1 MSGTLKPDAS
11 VRGKGWSSGPGVRG
25 ITMTATVAAAERLLR
40 IGEVARGAGVSVRA
54 VRYYE
59 QQGLLIAE
67 RSPSGQR
74 LYRQDAIPLVRFF
87 QEMFAA
93 GLTSRRIAELLP
105 CWDAGH
111 TDAEQRAMLRAERE
125 RIQAKIDDLQA
136 TLDHLDEVIAI
147 TDTHP

>member
-1 MSGTLKPDAS
+1 
-11 VRGKGWSSGPGVRG
+11 
-25 ITMTATVAAAERLLR
+25 MTVTQAAAERLIR

-59 QQGLLIAE
+59 QQGLLIPE

-74 LYRQDAIPLVRFF
+74 LYRQDAITLVRFF
-87 QEMFAA
+87 QQMFAA
-93 GLTSRRIAELLP
+93 GLTSRRITELLP
-105 CWDAGH
+105 CWDSGH
-111 TDAEQRAMLRAERE
+111 TDAGQRAMLRAERE

-136 TLDHLDEVIAI
+136 ALDRLDEVIAI

>member
-1 MSGTLKPDAS
+1 MTVTESAS
-11 VRGKGWSSGPGVRG
+11 
-25 ITMTATVAAAERLLR
+25 ERLVR

-59 QQGLLIAE
+59 QQGLLVAE

-74 LYRQDAIPLVRFF
+74 LYRQDTIARVRFF
-87 QEMFAA
+87 QQMYAA

-105 CWDAGH
+105 RWNSGH
-111 TDAEQRAMLRAERE
+111 TDAEQRAMLRAERD
-125 RIQAKIDDLQA
+125 RIQAKVDDLQTA
-136 TLDHLDEVIAI
+136 LDRLDEVITI

>member
-1 MSGTLKPDAS
+1 
-11 VRGKGWSSGPGVRG
+11 
-25 ITMTATVAAAERLLR
+25 MTVTTAAEERLIR

-93 GLTSRRIAELLP
+93 GLTSRRITELLP
-105 CWDAGH
+105 CFDSGH

>member
-1 MSGTLKPDAS
+1 
-11 VRGKGWSSGPGVRG
+11 
-25 ITMTATVAAAERLLR
+25 MTVTGAAAERLIR

-74 LYRQDAIPLVRFF
+74 LYRQDAIARVRFF
-87 QEMFAA
+87 QQMFAA
-93 GLTSRRIAELLP
+93 GLTSRRITELMP

-136 TLDHLDEVIAI
+136 ALDHLDKVIAI

>member
-1 MSGTLKPDAS
+1 
-11 VRGKGWSSGPGVRG
+11 
-25 ITMTATVAAAERLLR
+25 MTVTGAAAERLIR

-74 LYRQDAIPLVRFF
+74 LYRQDAIPLVHFF
-87 QEMFAA
+87 QQMFAA
-93 GLTSRRIAELLP
+93 GLTSRRISELLP
-105 CWDAGH
+105 CWDSGH

-125 RIQAKIDDLQA
+125 RIQAKMDDLQA
-136 TLDHLDEVIAI
+136 TLDHLDKVIAI

>member
-1 MSGTLKPDAS
+1 MSVTE
-11 VRGKGWSSGPGVRG
+11 
-25 ITMTATVAAAERLLR
+25 AAAEPLIR

-59 QQGLLIAE
+59 QQGLLVAE

-74 LYRQDAIPLVRFF
+74 LYRQDAVPLVRFF
-87 QEMFAA
+87 QQMFAA

-111 TDAEQRAMLRAERE
+111 TDAGQRAMLRAERE
-125 RIQAKIDDLQA
+125 RIQAKLDDLQA
-136 TLDHLDEVIAI
+136 TLDQLDGVIAI

>member
-1 MSGTLKPDAS
+1 
-11 VRGKGWSSGPGVRG
+11 
-25 ITMTATVAAAERLLR
+25 MTVTVATAERLIR

-87 QEMFAA
+87 QQMFAA

-105 CWDAGH
+105 CWDSGH
-111 TDAEQRAMLRAERE
+111 TDAGQRTMLRAERE
-125 RIQAKIDDLQA
+125 RLQAKIDDLQA
-136 TLDHLDEVIAI
+136 ALDHLDEVIAI

>member
-1 MSGTLKPDAS
+1 
-11 VRGKGWSSGPGVRG
+11 
-25 ITMTATVAAAERLLR
+25 MTVTVAAAERLIR

-93 GLTSRRIAELLP
+93 GLTSRRITELLP
-105 CWDAGH
+105 CWDSGH
-111 TDAEQRAMLRAERE
+111 TDVDQRAMLRAERE

-136 TLDHLDEVIAI
+136 ALDHLDEVIAI

>member
-1 MSGTLKPDAS
+1 MSVTEDATE
-11 VRGKGWSSGPGVRG
+11 PL
-25 ITMTATVAAAERLLR
+25 IR

-59 QQGLLIAE
+59 QQGLLTPQ

-74 LYRQDAIPLVRFF
+74 LYRQDAISLVRFF
-87 QEMFAA
+87 QQMYAA
-93 GLTSRRIAELLP
+93 GLTSRRITELLP

-111 TDAEQRAMLRAERE
+111 TDADQRAMLRVERE
-125 RIQAKIDDLQA
+125 RIQAKIDELEAARDR
-136 TLDHLDEVIAI
+136 LDQVIAV

>member
-1 MSGTLKPDAS
+1 
-11 VRGKGWSSGPGVRG
+11 
-25 ITMTATVAAAERLLR
+25 MTATGAAAERLIR

-74 LYRQDAIPLVRFF
+74 LYRQEAIVLVRFF
-87 QEMFAA
+87 QQMFAA
-93 GLTSRRIAELLP
+93 GLTSRRITELLP
-105 CWDAGH
+105 CWVSGH

-125 RIQAKIDDLQA
+125 RIRGKIDDLQA
-136 TLDHLDEVIAI
+136 ALDRLDEVIAV

>member
-1 MSGTLKPDAS
+1 
-11 VRGKGWSSGPGVRG
+11 
-25 ITMTATVAAAERLLR
+25 MTVTVAAAERLIR

-105 CWDAGH
+105 CWDSGY
-111 TDAEQRAMLRAERE
+111 TDAEQRTMLRAERE

-136 TLDHLDEVIAI
+136 ALDHLDEVIAI

>member
-1 MSGTLKPDAS
+1 
-11 VRGKGWSSGPGVRG
+11 
-25 ITMTATVAAAERLLR
+25 
-40 IGEVARGAGVSVRA
+40 VRA

-59 QQGLLIAE
+59 QQGLLTPE

-87 QEMFAA
+87 QQMYAA
-93 GLTSRRIAELLP
+93 GLTSRRITELLP

-111 TDAEQRAMLRAERE
+111 TDADQRAMLRVERE
-125 RIQAKIDDLQA
+125 RIQAKIEDLQA
-136 TLDHLDEVIAI
+136 ARDRLDEVIAL

>member
-1 MSGTLKPDAS
+1 
-11 VRGKGWSSGPGVRG
+11 
-25 ITMTATVAAAERLLR
+25 MTATVAAAERLLR

>member
-1 MSGTLKPDAS
+1 
-11 VRGKGWSSGPGVRG
+11 
-25 ITMTATVAAAERLLR
+25 MTVTVAAAERLIR

-59 QQGLLIAE
+59 QQGLLVAE

-74 LYRQDAIPLVRFF
+74 LYRQDAIALVRFF
-87 QEMFAA
+87 QQMYAA

-125 RIQAKIDDLQA
+125 RLQAKIDDLQA
-136 TLDHLDEVIAI
+136 ALDHLDEVIAI

>member
-1 MSGTLKPDAS
+1 
-11 VRGKGWSSGPGVRG
+11 
-25 ITMTATVAAAERLLR
+25 MTVTVAASERLIR

-74 LYRQDAIPLVRFF
+74 LYRQDAIPRVRFF

-93 GLTSRRIAELLP
+93 GLTSRRITELLP

-111 TDAEQRAMLRAERE
+111 TDTAQRAMLRTERE